1 MSTRKT
7 IANAELE
14 SMHAALGWNPRMDC
28 VCSVLD
34 HSTLL
39 ADDPSAGA
47 CVENKYSLAFSRA
60 AAGMGP
66 DVVGSGR
73 ADGAVAACV
82 VVLDSMELDPGGHT
96 ARSGILDLLAG
107 WRSF

>member
-1 MSTRKT
+1 MRKT
-7 IANAELE
+7 IAKAELE
-14 SMHAALGWNPRMDC
+14 SMHAALGRNPRMDC

-47 CVENKYSLAFSRA
+47 CVENEYSLAFSRTG
-60 AAGMGP
+60 AGMGP
-66 DVVGSGR
+66 NVGGSWR

-96 ARSGILDLLAG
+96 ARSGILDLLVSG
-107 WRSF
+107 RYF